1 MNITKKYKELYEKND
16 KKLKTLKQV
25 MNADRI
31 MDEGDRIRTIGT
43 LMSYLDDSPMICS
56 VVCIKGVIAE
66 VKFHLDREYTLSVT
80 QKGLDELEKSNG

>member
-43 LMSYLDDSPMICS
+43 LMSYLDDS
-56 VVCIKGVIAE
+56 
-66 VKFHLDREYTLSVT
+66 
-80 QKGLDELEKSNG
+80 